1 MASVNLNGGR
11 VAVAEVCDI
20 NSCQQSKL
28 LVRGDRISFVSLEQ
42 AKKVGRHPLDEEKM
56 PSDIFLPDEFVV
68 VHDTAGILFDR
79 CHMHVVKW
87 RNSRKRMPNV
97 RESYAQDAYRYFG
110 EEAEITL
117 GDVEIPQGPW
127 KKVAKIAYIRYRRTG
142 KHKGN
147 YEHDFDPCV
156 FLYSTQ
162 RPLSWKLRLPNGC
175 IVDERGFV
183 RP

>member
-1 MASVNLNGGR
+1 MKVDLNGGR
-11 VAVAEVCDI
+11 VAITEVCDEV
-20 NSCQQSKL
+20 SCQQSQL
-28 LVRGDRISFVSLEQ
+28 LVRGDRISFVSVEQ
-42 AKKVGRHPLDEEKM
+42 VKKVGRYPLDEEKM
-56 PSDIFLPDEFVV
+56 PSDVFLPEDFVV

-79 CHMHVVKW
+79 CHMHIVKW
-87 RNSRKRMPNV
+87 RKGRKRTMNGSDPDV
-97 RESYAQDAYRYFG
+97 SKYFG
-110 EEAEITL
+110 KNAEIQV

-127 KKVAKIAYIRYRRTG
+127 KKRGKIAFIRYRRTG
-142 KHKGN
+142 NLKGN